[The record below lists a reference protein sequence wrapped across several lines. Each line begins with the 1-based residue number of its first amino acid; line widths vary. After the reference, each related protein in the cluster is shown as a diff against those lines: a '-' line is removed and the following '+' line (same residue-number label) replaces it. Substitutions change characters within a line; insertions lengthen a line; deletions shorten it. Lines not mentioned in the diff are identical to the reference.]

1 MNAKLFGHGRVG
13 LVAAS
18 MVVAAGV
25 ASAGV
30 DLSGEWEVRGKGL
43 KGIVR
48 LPGTLADAKLG
59 RHMTEEDWRTTNDVP
74 QKGALMRE
82 YQYLGEA
89 VYTRKVTL
97 SEADCARPAEMFLE
111 RVMWKSEVTFDGRPL
126 GMRDSLATPH
136 VRPIPADLMTPGE
149 HTISIAVDNSNRY
162 RFSRWAHSYGPAM
175 QSVWH
180 GVIGRMEI
188 REANALRDVRIFAAA
203 GERAFSFEAP
213 ADFEPSAKTVSV
225 PGLRVAGLEKAS
237 SPYRSGLA
245 LVKVRLAGTPESWSE
260 FHPRLYR
267 LELLDGKT
275 GFRIGHRFGFRTY
288 ARQGRTLLVNGV
300 KTFLRGNVDNCNFA
314 LTGSPAMTKPEW
326 IRIFRTMR
334 DEDGINAVRFHT
346 WTPPEA
352 AFEAA
357 DELGIYLMPEANV
370 WVDAAFKSLPEAPD
384 HVGYGC
390 PIDGFVRYELDQ
402 ITAAYGNS
410 PSFLSLA
417 IGNEL
422 GKTNWDEA
430 AKMIDAKKAD
440 DPRRLYFVCTAREIS
455 SADDITVTHR
465 VPKLGRAREVFK
477 PSTDWDYES
486 IYGRTELPTIAHEI
500 GQWPVYP
507 MWDFLGKF
515 TGVLRPWNISRHL
528 TTAEKNNAVRFN
540 RLYHEASAKTSRLIY
555 KDEVESFLRT
565 PSCAGVELLNI
576 QDFTGQGEAL
586 VGWRDPFYDLKPG
599 FARLPAFNT
608 IWDVTN
614 YLARLEKY
622 EWTEDEAFAAGLE
635 IRNLG
640 EVPIAAGA
648 VVSYAVDGRKTDI
661 VLSAP
666 IAAGEVG
673 RVADVKVASAG
684 TLGVG
689 RHELRFGSNAWSFWV
704 FPQEIAVSPP
714 LDVTLTADPVLAR
727 KKLAEGRTVVFTG
740 QGRRGNRD
748 TFKSVY
754 WTGSKTWNWV
764 PPLACTLGTYV
775 FKDHPALAGF
785 PTDDW
790 ADWQWYHL
798 VEGARIYEIS
808 DVPESFRPITL
819 SVNDFHFSYF
829 SSSLFEVRVG
839 KGRLVACGYPIEA
852 RTPAAKRLRASL
864 FDYLAS
870 GREAPMPTM
879 DEAWFLKMFTPE
891 DIVVENAKMKLI
903 IGGDGRA
910 KSLVEK
916 RSGEEML
923 VREPFEPFFSVTQI
937 RPFNNEIKLRH
948 PNTRTTYRANRVRRE
963 GNRLF
968 VGFETAPYEAVVD
981 IKSSDDGYLA
991 FKLVRFEVRRGIDY
1005 GEWYAMD
1012 LPPVESFRVAQLEL
1026 ADRKNFGEWL
1036 NVMWDDRAACAVI
1049 GLDEFADIHN
1059 CARRGSH
1066 VLTADLLKGQ
1076 RLVNGA
1082 AAVVVGA
1089 GREDFLDSVDAV
1101 ERDYALPRGV
1111 RSRRSKK
1118 LNASIFWTG
1127 EITPETA
1134 DEEIAFAKK
1143 GGFTMML
1150 MYYPVFVG
1158 NHEWSYSVLGD
1169 YKYNKEYPNGQAD
1182 VKRLL
1187 DRVKAAGITPG
1198 LHALQTHIGIR
1209 SSYVTP
1215 VADPRLNKT
1224 RRFTL
1229 ARSIAEAG
1237 PVDEILVY
1245 ENPVD
1250 AAMHPKTRV
1259 LQFGGE
1265 LFSYERH
1272 VDARPYRFVGV
1283 KRGIFGTKAQ
1293 SHPAGQVGGTL
1304 DISEFGADSCY
1315 IDQTT
1320 DLQDEIAAK
1329 IADICDAGMEFMYF
1343 DGSEGVN
1350 PPCGVNVARAQYR
1363 VTSRLKRPPLFTE
1376 GAAKSHFGWHLQA
1389 GANAFDGFG
1398 PEVFKEKIIE
1408 FPFAEAPEMRKDF
1421 TRVDFG
1427 WWSLAMPI
1435 VKKGSRFSTGTQA
1448 DMWEFGTSKAAAWD
1462 CPATVQ
1468 IRPWARNHPRL
1479 GDIMETMRRWE
1490 EVRVN
1495 GFLTEE
1501 RKALLRDPSKEYHLY
1516 PDGNGGYELVEW
1528 RQLSVGGKRDGLVRA
1543 FVFESGGK
1551 RIVAYWH
1558 VSGEGDFSIELP
1570 GSVGRQVFHAAD
1582 MKHFVS
1588 DLPEVAL
1595 RKAFESAKIFDR
1607 QSAIDNE

>member
-1 MNAKLFGHGRVG
+1 MKFGSTCVCFLGFW
-13 LVAAS
+13 AS
-18 MVVAAGV
+18 VTVF
-25 ASAGV
+25 GV
-30 DLSGEWEVRGKGL
+30 DLSGEWTVRGRNLDGR
-43 KGIVR
+43 VR

-59 RHMTEEDWRTTNDVP
+59 RHMTEEDWRTTKDIP
-74 QKGALMRE
+74 QQGALMRE

-89 VYTRKVTL
+89 VYTRKITL
-97 SEADCARPAEMFLE
+97 SAADCARPAELFLE
-111 RVMWKSEVTFDGRPL
+111 RVMWKSEVSFDGQPL

-136 VRPIPADLMTPGE
+136 VRAIPADLMTPGG

-180 GVIGRMEI
+180 GVLGRMEI
-188 REANALRDVRIFAAA
+188 REANALRNVRIFATA
-203 GERAFSFEAP
+203 GERELAVEVP
-213 ADFEPSAKTVSV
+213 ADFVPSEKTVSIR
-225 PGLRVAGLEKAS
+225 GLKMLGFEKS
-237 SPYRSGLA
+237 VSPYWKDHA
-245 LVKVRLAGTPESWSE
+245 LVKIRLSEIPESWSE
-260 FHPRLYR
+260 FHPHLYS
-267 LELLDGKT
+267 LELLCVKT
-275 GFRIGHRFGFRTY
+275 GFRISHRFGFRTY

-300 KTFLRGNVDNCNFA
+300 KTFLRGNIDNCNFA

-326 IRIFRTMR
+326 IRIFRTLR
-334 DEDGINAVRFHT
+334 DGDGINSVRFHT
-346 WTPPEA
+346 WTPPLA

-357 DELGIYLMPEANV
+357 DELGLYLMPEANV
-370 WVDAAFKSLPEAPD
+370 WVDKAFDSLPEAPD
-384 HVGYGC
+384 HVGYGH
-390 PIDGFVRYELDQ
+390 PIDSFVRSELDR

-422 GKTNWDEA
+422 GKTKWDEA
-430 AKMIDAKKAD
+430 AKMIAAKKTD

-455 SADDITVTHR
+455 SADDITVTHK
-465 VPKLGRAREVFK
+465 VPKLGMAREVFK
-477 PSTDWDYES
+477 PTTDWDYED
-486 IYGRTELPTIAHEI
+486 IYGRTDLPTVAHEI

-515 TGVLRPWNISRHL
+515 TGLLRPWNIARHL
-528 TTAEKNNAVRFN
+528 KTAERNNAVRFN

-599 FARLPAFNT
+599 YAQLPAFNT
-608 IWDVTN
+608 IWNVTN
-614 YLARLEKY
+614 YLARMEKY
-622 EWTEDEAFAAGLE
+622 DWTEDEAFTARLE

-640 EVPIAAGA
+640 EKTIAAGTTFA
-648 VVSYAVDGRKTDI
+648 YEIDGRKTS
-661 VLSAP
+661 VVVMAP
-666 IAAGEVG
+666 VGAGEVG
-673 RVADVKVASAG
+673 RVADVKIASAG
-684 TLGVG
+684 SLGCGKHV
-689 RHELRFGSNAWSFWV
+689 LRFGSNTWSFWV
-704 FPQEIAVSPP
+704 FPQETSASPP
-714 LDVTLTADPVLAR
+714 LGVTLTADPGIAR

-748 TFKSVY
+748 TFRSVY
-754 WTGSKTWNWV
+754 WTGSKQWDWV

-775 FKDHPALAGF
+775 FKDHQALAGF
-785 PTDDW
+785 PTEDW
-790 ADWQWYHL
+790 ADWQWYRL
-798 VEGARIYEIS
+798 IEGARIYEIA

-839 KGRLVACGYPIEA
+839 KGRLIVCGYPIEA
-852 RTPAAKRLRASL
+852 AVPAAKRLRASI
-864 FDYLAS
+864 FDYVAS
-870 GREAPMPTM
+870 GREMPMPVM
-879 DEAWFLKMFTPE
+879 DESWFLKMFTPE
-891 DIVVENAKMKLI
+891 DIVIENAKMRLV

-910 KSLVEK
+910 RSLREK
-916 RSGEEML
+916 KSGEEML
-923 VREPFEPFFSVTQI
+923 VEEPSGPFFSVTQM
-937 RPFNNEIKLRH
+937 RPFNNEIKLHH

-981 IKSSDDGYLA
+981 VTNSDDGYVA
-991 FKLVRFEVRRGIDY
+991 FKLVRFDVRRGIDY
-1005 GEWYAMD
+1005 SEWYTMD
-1012 LPPVESFRVAQLEL
+1012 LPPAESFRVAQLEVL
-1026 ADRKNFGEWL
+1026 DRTNFGEWL
-1036 NVMWDDRAACAVI
+1036 NVMWDDRAACAVM

-1059 CARRGSH
+1059 VARSKMH
-1066 VLTADLLKGQ
+1066 VLTADLLKGL

-1089 GREDFLDSVDAV
+1089 GGKDFLDSVDAV
-1101 ERDYALPRGV
+1101 ERDYNLPRGV
-1111 RSRRSKK
+1111 QSRRSKK
-1118 LNASIFWTG
+1118 LNASIYWTG
-1127 EITPETA
+1127 EITPENA
-1134 DEEIAFAKK
+1134 DDEIAIARK

-1150 MYYPVFVG
+1150 MYFPVFSG
-1158 NHEWSYSVLGD
+1158 NHEWAYGVLGD
-1169 YKYNKEYPNGQAD
+1169 YMYNKDYPNGQSD
-1182 VKRLL
+1182 VKKLL

-1198 LHALQTHIGIR
+1198 YHTLQTHIGIR

-1215 VADPRLNKT
+1215 VADARLNKT

-1229 ARSIAEAG
+1229 AKPIGEKG
-1237 PVDEILVY
+1237 PVDEIFVY

-1250 AAMHPKTRV
+1250 VAMHPKTRV

-1265 LFSYERH
+1265 LFSYEKH
-1272 VDARPYRFVGV
+1272 TETPPYRFLGV
-1283 KRGIFGTKAQ
+1283 KRGTYETRAQ
-1293 SHPAGQVGGTL
+1293 AHPVGQVGGTL
-1304 DISEFGADSCY
+1304 DLSEFGADSCY
-1315 IDQTT
+1315 IDQAT

-1329 IADICDAGMEFMYF
+1329 IANICDAGMEFMYF

-1398 PEVFKEKIIE
+1398 PEVFKEKILE

-1427 WWSLAMPI
+1427 WWSLAMPG
-1435 VKKGSRFSTGTQA
+1435 VQKSGRFSIGTQA

-1462 CPATVQ
+1462 CPATIQ
-1468 IRPWARNHPRL
+1468 IRPWARKHPRL
-1479 GDIMETMRRWE
+1479 GDILETMRRWE
-1490 EVRVN
+1490 EVRAT
-1495 GFLTEE
+1495 GYLTEE
-1501 RKALLRDPSKEYHLY
+1501 RKALLRDPTKEYHLH
-1516 PDGNGGYELVEW
+1516 PDGKGGHELVEW
-1528 RQLSVGGKRDGLVRA
+1528 RQSSVGGRRDGLVRA
-1543 FVFESGGK
+1543 FLFESGGK

-1558 VSGEGDFSIELP
+1558 VSGEGDIVLDMP
-1570 GSVGRQVFHAAD
+1570 GENRRLTLHAAG
-1582 MKHFVS
+1582 MQHLVS
-1588 DLPEVAL
+1588 DLSADAL
-1595 RKAFESAKIFDR
+1595 QKAFSSATIVK
-1607 QSAIDNE
+1607 